1 MDLSKWI
8 SSRRRDETGVAAVFV
23 VFVAVAL
30 LAVAGLVIDGGYA
43 MAAKREATGRAE
55 QAARVGAD
63 ALDQGSLRSGTAQ
76 VDPLLAVT
84 AAQDYLARVDAQ
96 GTVTV
101 DGDTV
106 TVTVT
111 VTQQTAVLSAVGVS
125 SLTVSG
131 TAAARSIDEDQA

>member
-1 MDLSKWI
+1 
-8 SSRRRDETGVAAVFV
+8 VFV

-43 MAAKREATGRAE
+43 MAARREATGQAE

-63 ALDQGSLRSGTAQ
+63 ALDQASLRSGTAE
-76 VDPLLAVT
+76 VDPQLAVL
-84 AAQDYLARVDAQ
+84 AAEDYLARVDAQ
-96 GTVTV
+96 ATVTV
-101 DGDTV
+101 EGDTV

-111 VTQQTAVLSAVGVS
+111 VTQDTAVLSAVGVS